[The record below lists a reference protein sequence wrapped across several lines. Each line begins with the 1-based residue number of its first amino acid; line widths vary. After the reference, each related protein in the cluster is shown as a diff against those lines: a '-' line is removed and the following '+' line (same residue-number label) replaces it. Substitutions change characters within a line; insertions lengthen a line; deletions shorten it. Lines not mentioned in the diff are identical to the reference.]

1 MKPSIFF
8 GFSFLHHGPHT
19 AFRGL
24 ATALSD
30 QRVIDITPDIL
41 ARVPPRLARP
51 LLWRWLEWNEW
62 RLYPYFREGGRVIH
76 YFFPENTLRHG
87 HRWKGD
93 NRLLVTLHQPP
104 DRMELMMRDPHY
116 DRLTEG
122 IRAADGIVVQS
133 DSHREPFQT
142 LFPGI
147 PVHYIPL
154 GVAAGHYRRRL
165 PLRRPADGPPRIL
178 TVGNWLRDYALW
190 AKTVRVLHER
200 HPGIEFRVVANPGI
214 LEEARAE
221 LGSHPARVHY
231 LRGLTDDEL
240 MREYE
245 TCNVFYLPLTDAMA
259 NDALLE
265 ALSLGVPSVVTD
277 LPATRDYAGDE
288 GMVFIPRGE
297 LDPAVAAIEDLLAS
311 PERAAALGARART
324 RAETHFDWPI
334 MAEAYRQLYRRIAG
348 QRPA

>member
-1 MKPSIFF
+1 MKPSVFF

-24 ATALSD
+24 AAALSD

-41 ARVPPRLARP
+41 ARVPARIARP

-62 RLYPYFREGGRVIH
+62 RLYPYFHEGGRVIH
-76 YFFPENTLRHG
+76 YFFPENTLRRG
-87 HRWKGD
+87 HRWKRD

-133 DSHREPFQT
+133 DSHREPFRT

-165 PLRRPADGPPRIL
+165 PLRRPADGRRASSPSETGCAITRCGRKPFGCCTNAIPASNSAWSPIRESWKRR
-178 TVGNWLRDYALW
+178 GPSW
-190 AKTVRVLHER
+190 APTR
-200 HPGIEFRVVANPGI
+200 PGSI
-214 LEEARAE
+214 
-221 LGSHPARVHY
+221 
-231 LRGLTDDEL
+231 
-240 MREYE
+240 
-245 TCNVFYLPLTDAMA
+245 TC
-259 NDALLE
+259 
-265 ALSLGVPSVVTD
+265 
-277 LPATRDYAGDE
+277 
-288 GMVFIPRGE
+288 
-297 LDPAVAAIEDLLAS
+297 AA
-311 PERAAALGARART
+311 
-324 RAETHFDWPI
+324 
-334 MAEAYRQLYRRIAG
+334 
-348 QRPA
+348 